1 MPQPHQSPTAERP
14 VLAPGGRATLWC
26 APRGLTGHQLRTA
39 LSSTLPTGL
48 RAAVLAPAVVLP
60 ALGAGVSETTDGP
73 LVFALALVAGLVA
86 AMALQWWALRRKRR
100 SFGMVQLTP
109 LQFDLVVALD
119 QLPAAR
125 VDAGRQL
132 HDRLVWLLQQP
143 TRDPAAVQQCESW
156 MWQLAT
162 SP

>member
-1 MPQPHQSPTAERP
+1 
-14 VLAPGGRATLWC
+14 
-26 APRGLTGHQLRTA
+26 
-39 LSSTLPTGL
+39 
-48 RAAVLAPAVVLP
+48 
-60 ALGAGVSETTDGP
+60 
-73 LVFALALVAGLVA
+73 
-86 AMALQWWALRRKRR
+86 
-100 SFGMVQLTP
+100 MVQLTP
-109 LQFDLVVALD
+109 LQLDLVVALD